1 MSLKK
6 SRFKTE
12 PLQPKRWQNDQRFV
26 QWLLSKQYAQMADK
40 RGGLEVQTYLTLGTM
55 LYLYEAWAA
64 GVEYGKTR
72 QAN

>member
-1 MSLKK
+1 
-6 SRFKTE
+6 
-12 PLQPKRWQNDQRFV
+12 
-26 QWLLSKQYAQMADK
+26 MADK